1 MKFTI
6 KKIQINLEK
15 SSLADSFFVANKNVL
30 YSHIFLTNFAK
41 RKVYTMSL
49 HNVYKE
55 VAMKN
60 ENVNVVEQ
68 NYTALP
74 EYGMQRIMHC
84 ANAYRSIAKTYLNFH
99 KEVAQN
105 GKETRQD
112 QIYRKQAIE
121 NQNFMAEQFL
131 YMADKLSEVASES
144 YQFIPEEGKQ
154 YKQLARYLKKEGIEI
169 KHVYY
174 MNNENQDGV
183 LEITMRVAENKGR
196 IMTKEVAD
204 LLSIYYD
211 MRLKNSVQSPYFV
224 EEHFQSYTF
233 VQEPGFLVISGE
245 AAAVKN
251 GEEISGDNILISE
264 GVDGHIFFMLADG
277 VGSGKEANIQSE
289 RVLEFMEKLLLAG
302 YSKKTAI
309 SVLNGILLQDGKEV
323 ATSTL
328 DICDLDL
335 YKGMCEF
342 HKIGGAVSF
351 HKRERLVEKIWIDN
365 LPLGAFYKVDLRP
378 VRRKLQEGDY
388 VIMIT
393 DGVIEEFESE
403 EQEEALAEY
412 ISALT
417 LQNPRD
423 MAQHILQYCIS
434 LCKGNITDDLTVLVF
449 GLWRN

>member
-1 MKFTI
+1 
-6 KKIQINLEK
+6 
-15 SSLADSFFVANKNVL
+15 
-30 YSHIFLTNFAK
+30 
-41 RKVYTMSL
+41 
-49 HNVYKE
+49 
-55 VAMKN
+55 MKN
-60 ENVNVVEQ
+60 EHGNVVEQ

-99 KEVAQN
+99 KDISPDTKQS
-105 GKETRQD
+105 RQD
-112 QIYRKQAIE
+112 QIYRKQALE

-144 YQFIPEEGKQ
+144 YRFIPEDGKQ
-154 YKQLARYLKKEGIEI
+154 YKQLSRYLKKEGIEI

-174 MNNENQDGV
+174 MNHENQEGA
-183 LEITMRVAENKGR
+183 LEITMRVTENRSR
-196 IMTKEVAD
+196 IMTKEVAE

-211 MRLKNSVQSPYFV
+211 MRLKNSINSPYFV
-224 EEHFQSYTF
+224 EAQFQSYTF
-233 VQEPGFLVISGE
+233 VQEPGFLVLSGE
-245 AAAVKN
+245 ASAIKT

-264 GVDGHIFFMLADG
+264 GIDGHIFFMLADG
-277 VGSGKEANIQSE
+277 VGSGKEANRQSE

-309 SVLNGILLQDGKEV
+309 HVLNGILMQDGKEV

-328 DICDLDL
+328 DVCDLDL
-335 YKGMCEF
+335 YNGVCEF

-351 HKRERLVEKIWIDN
+351 HKREHLVEKIWIDN

-403 EQEEALAEY
+403 EQEENLVEY

-434 LCKGNITDDLTVLVF
+434 LCKGQITDDLTVLVF
-449 GLWRN
+449 GLWKN